1 VGHLPLSNYPIHVD
15 IHEVV
20 THHSAILGI
29 TGTGK
34 TVLAY
39 ELIRKMIDTGIRVL
53 VFDVSC
59 DYALDLAEIPN
70 LTKLTKPS
78 DVHAF
83 LASTSM
89 LGIAEFQP
97 TTTSLPSATAATV
110 HEVLVWAKQHLQT
123 QGFQKPQAKICVVFE
138 EAHSLIP
145 EWNSA
150 GSPADKDHVNRTSQ
164 TILQGRKYG
173 VGALV
178 ITQRTANITKTIL
191 NQCNTIFALQSFD
204 QTGLEFLKNY
214 IGEQYAYAL
223 STLLKRQVVIFGK
236 ASSSR
241 RPVIA
246 RLNEVAMPT
255 APLPAQTPIAPVS
268 PQP

>member
-1 VGHLPLSNYPIHVD
+1 
-15 IHEVV
+15 
-20 THHSAILGI
+20 
-29 TGTGK
+29 
-34 TVLAY
+34 VLAY
-39 ELIRKMIDTGIRVL
+39 ELIRKMVENGIRVL

-59 DYALDLAEIPN
+59 DYAYDLADIPS
-70 LTKLTKPS
+70 LTKLAKPA
-78 DVHAF
+78 DVHTF
-83 LASTSM
+83 LTSTSM

-97 TTTSLPSATAATV
+97 TNTETLAQATASTV
-110 HEVLVWAKQHLQT
+110 QAVLVWAKQNLQT
-123 QGFQKPQAKICVVFE
+123 QGFQKPKAKICVVFE

-150 GSPADKDHVNRTSQ
+150 GSPSDKDHVNRTSQ
-164 TILQGRKYG
+164 AILQGRKYG

-214 IGEQYAYAL
+214 IGEGYANAL

-241 RPVIA
+241 RPIIA
-246 RLNEVAMPT
+246 RLTEIA
-255 APLPAQTPIAPVS
+255 LPAVQPLVPTPAITP
-268 PQP
+268 P